1 MHPVHRLSASEQK
14 SLITTLGKLVA
25 IDSSRSETKVVN
37 FCEKFLGTIG
47 VAVEK
52 FALIKTRPNLIWS
65 LGRGPAILVAAH
77 TDTVPAGE
85 NWKSDPFKMSQKK
98 GVLLGRGV
106 VDNKSPL
113 AGMLVA
119 TKILQKFESELKNKI
134 IFAAVADEER
144 GNKFGIDF
152 LLAQK
157 VFPKLAA
164 AIVPDSCGQ
173 NRAIEIAEKGV
184 LQIKVTAFGE
194 QGHGSLPE
202 KSKNAIFVLKDFLRQ
217 VRQLKFARRTKL
229 LTPTTIAVTSFH
241 AGAATNVIPGEAS
254 ATLDIRLPPSESK
267 TKVLAKIKT
276 LATAEERRWRVP
288 KFRFEI
294 LSDLPSSATTENCEL
309 VKSTAAAVQKITR
322 RKPQALGMAG
332 FTFGGILR
340 ARGIP
345 TVAFG
350 PGKLEECHRANE
362 KVRSAEVTE
371 FAEILI
377 ELLRGIELK

>member
-1 MHPVHRLSASEQK
+1 MYPVHRLSASEQK
-14 SLITTLGKLVA
+14 LLITTLEKLVA
-25 IDSSRSETKVVN
+25 IDSSCTETKVVN
-37 FCEKFLGTIG
+37 FCEKFLGAGG
-47 VAVEK
+47 VSTKK
-52 FALIKTRPNLIWS
+52 FALAKTRPNLIWS

-98 GVLLGRGV
+98 GVLLGRGI

-113 AGMLVA
+113 AGMLLA
-119 TKILQKFESELKNKI
+119 TKILRKFEGDLKNKI

-144 GNKFGIDF
+144 GNKFGMDF
-152 LLAQK
+152 LLARK
-157 VFPKLAA
+157 IFPKLTA

-173 NRAIEIAEKGV
+173 NHAIEIAEKGV

-217 VRQLKFARRTKL
+217 VRRLKFARRTKL

-254 ATLDIRLPPSESK
+254 ATLDIRLPPNESK
-267 TKVLAKIKT
+267 TKVLVKIKT
-276 LATAEERRWRVP
+276 LATEEARDWHVP

-294 LSDLPSSATTENCEL
+294 LSDLPSSATPESAAIVRLT
-309 VKSTAAAVQKITR
+309 TAAVQKITR
-322 RKPQALGMAG
+322 RKPQTIGMAG

-362 KVRSAEVTE
+362 KVRSAEVTA